1 LLYAL
6 FEYISESL
14 ILIVL
19 PYIWVIF
26 LFTLNINKGLLFNKN
41 KVNLKQANT
50 IFTFNFYPLLAN
62 IYVFMF
68 LSECAISTLTGL
80 NVGNV
85 VDAEY
90 YLVTLLIII
99 SSILFINKWAM
110 YKSILGFVVINII
123 LIAPSLYAI
132 NSLLM
137 VYFIIEVISLLI
149 FLKIATSLISKS
161 RANVRELNITSTE
174 VGGNS
179 FKNYKTALFYVYWSS
194 FFFSTIFFIT
204 LLAISKLYTFLEFDL
219 LALLPPVLN
228 IDNPVDL
235 LTKVFIGE
243 GLALALLIKLSL
255 PPLYII
261 KIEIYKGL
269 PLTITLIYSILLI
282 IIYVLFFLFLLE
294 YLPELF
300 LYTTI
305 TLKYL
310 FLLTIPVLVILL
322 YIETNI
328 KSFFAFSSILN
339 IVLPMLIIISN

>member
-1 LLYAL
+1 
-6 FEYISESL
+6 
-14 ILIVL
+14 
-19 PYIWVIF
+19 
-26 LFTLNINKGLLFNKN
+26 
-41 KVNLKQANT
+41 
-50 IFTFNFYPLLAN
+50 
-62 IYVFMF
+62 
-68 LSECAISTLTGL
+68 
-80 NVGNV
+80 
-85 VDAEY
+85 
-90 YLVTLLIII
+90 
-99 SSILFINKWAM
+99 
-110 YKSILGFVVINII
+110 
-123 LIAPSLYAI
+123 
-132 NSLLM
+132 
-137 VYFIIEVISLLI
+137 
-149 FLKIATSLISKS
+149 
-161 RANVRELNITSTE
+161 
-174 VGGNS
+174 
-179 FKNYKTALFYVYWSS
+179 
-194 FFFSTIFFIT
+194 
-204 LLAISKLYTFLEFDL
+204 LYTFLEFDL